1 KGLKQHGLSLDGR
14 HEVEHRET
22 KAQPNAAKESKVAI
36 EQRRPR
42 QIKRSVKRVVDAC
55 HRNDAGGDWNQT
67 ENGGRHLKKPS
78 AHASLRVA
86 LRASDSLLN
95 SVTNLSAKA

>member
-1 KGLKQHGLSLDGR
+1 MPPRNTAPPKGLKQHGLSLDGR

-22 KAQPNAAKESKVAI
+22 KAQPNAAKESEVAI

-67 ENGGRHLKKPS
+67 ENGRRHLKKPS
-78 AHASLRVA
+78 AHPSG
-86 LRASDSLLN
+86 S
-95 SVTNLSAKA
+95 LSAQATHS